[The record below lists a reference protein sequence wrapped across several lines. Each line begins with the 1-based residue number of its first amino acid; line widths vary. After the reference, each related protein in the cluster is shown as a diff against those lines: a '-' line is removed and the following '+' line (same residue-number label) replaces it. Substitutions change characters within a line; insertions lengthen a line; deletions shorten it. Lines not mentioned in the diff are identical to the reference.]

1 MVLRR
6 ILECVSWLA
15 LAATLL
21 PSCLF
26 LANRMD
32 LDCVKTTMLA
42 ATIVW
47 FAVTPFWMQR
57 KPDETAAAAPANV
70 V

>member
-6 ILECVSWLA
+6 ILQLLSWLA
-15 LAATLL
+15 LAGTLL

-26 LANRMD
+26 LADAID
-32 LDCVKTTMLA
+32 LDSVKTAMLA

-47 FAVTPFWMQR
+47 FAVTPWWMQR
-57 KPDETAAAAPANV
+57 RTEQAESTS
-70 V
+70 